1 MKYTH
6 EELALLNQ
14 YMYIEGAEEKDTLK
28 DNIIDMKKK
37 LKDPNSK
44 IRLGAELSRK
54 EALDTLERIEKNPKL
69 MHLKIMES
77 YNNNNLGVILQ
88 DTSKDNINKESLL
101 VSRGTGGDND
111 IWRDS
116 FKGIIG
122 ELTPESL
129 KYLQ

>member
-14 YMYIEGAEEKDTLK
+14 YMYIEGAEKQKSLK
-28 DNIIDMKKK
+28 DNIIDMKEK
-37 LKDPNSK
+37 LKDPNSG

-69 MHLKIMES
+69 MNIRVVEN
-77 YNNNNLGVILQ
+77 YNNNNLGVILR
-88 DTSKDNINKESLL
+88 DESKENINKECLL
-101 VSRGTGGDND
+101 VTRGTGGDND

>member
-69 MHLKIMES
+69 MKLVVQES

-116 FKGIIG
+116 FKGIIEIG
-122 ELTPESL
+122 RAHV
-129 KYLQ
+129 

>member
-14 YMYIEGAEEKDTLK
+14 YMYIEGAEKQKSLK

-37 LKDPNSK
+37 LEDPNSE
-44 IRLGAELSRK
+44 IRLGAQLSRK

-69 MHLKIMES
+69 MKLVVQES

-88 DTSKDNINKESLL
+88 DESKENTNKECLL
-101 VSRGTGGDND
+101 ITRGTGGDND

-116 FKGIIG
+116 FKGLIG